1 MRGSECAAAKLGTER
16 IFLLKQTGTSWIKS
30 ARKFQLWS
38 VLSLQG
44 QVNWLWSAFE
54 LVGDRHLFTC
64 SEMNQYVNVEC
75 KQLVFMIKTGNDTFL
90 S

>member
-1 MRGSECAAAKLGTER
+1 MFEPAAGLV
-16 IFLLKQTGTSWIKS
+16 KS

-44 QVNWLWSAFE
+44 QVNQLWSSFE
-54 LVGDRHLFTC
+54 LLLVLNH
-64 SEMNQYVNVEC
+64 YVTVEC
-75 KQLVFMIKTGNDTFL
+75 NQSVFMIKTGNDSFL